1 MALGRGLEPLKQD
14 SKSCV
19 LPLNDPRKMVRVT
32 GFEPAASCIPS
43 TYSYQ
48 AELHPDVRR
57 SHWSRLLPCVDCPC
71 TSNSAVVEYEGFEPS
86 TSSLPRKRSS
96 N

>member
-48 AELHPDVRR
+48 AELHPV
-57 SHWSRLLPCVDCPC
+57 
-71 TSNSAVVEYEGFEPS
+71 VVEYEGFEPS